1 MYTLSKSDY
10 LLFLKH
16 PAWLW
21 LKKHDKSKLTPVSE
35 NLQAIFD
42 AGNDFETYAEQL
54 FEDGVRIGFS
64 GYDEYLTQPA
74 RTKRAIDDGIRTIFQ
89 GRFEHNHITCIC
101 DVVVFIDAHTVDL
114 YEIKSSTEAKLIHE
128 HDLAFQMVVLESCGY
143 EVRNITVL
151 CVNNEF
157 VRFGEID
164 PKQLVLS
171 QDVTNAVVEKRED
184 TKSHIQKAF
193 RVVESMTRP
202 DISPS
207 HCGFGSL
214 KEWLEIYR
222 TLATVSVGSIYDLC
236 RLNVELI
243 SELES
248 HSISYIADIPDDI
261 ALKSQQVLQVR
272 VSKENRVIV
281 NGDEIR
287 NFLSRFVFPLYFLD
301 YETLSSTVPIFDGT
315 KPYQQVPFQYS
326 LHILDSPSAQARHI
340 GYLHDQNSNPVLPLT
355 QSLQNAI
362 GTHGTILVWFEAFEK
377 SRNSEMGEQEPK
389 FKEFYEHVNGRVVD
403 LMTPF
408 SSGWYAHKDFL
419 GSASIK
425 KVLPV
430 LIPELSYSGLD
441 VHEGA
446 TAQRLWMETI
456 LEGKNGDDREKI
468 LKDLDVYCT
477 LDTKAMVKI
486 YEKLSEFITPL

>member
-1 MYTLSKSDY
+1 MILSKSHY

-35 NLQAIFD
+35 NQQAVFD

-54 FEDGVRIGFS
+54 FPGGVRIGFD

-74 RTKRAIDDGIRTIFQ
+74 RTKKAIDEGAKVIFQ
-89 GRFEHNHITCIC
+89 GRFENKHITCIC
-101 DVVVFIDAHTVDL
+101 DVVVITGEHTVDL

-143 EVRNITVL
+143 SVGSIKVL
-151 CVNNEF
+151 CLNSEF
-157 VRFGEID
+157 VRFGDID
-164 PKQLVLS
+164 PKQLVLT
-171 QDVTNAVVEKRED
+171 QDITNAVLEKRED
-184 TKSHIQKAF
+184 TKKHIEKAF
-193 RVVESMTRP
+193 RTVESKTLP

-207 HCGFGSL
+207 HCAFGSL

-222 TLATVSVGSIYDLC
+222 TLTDVPVGSIYDLC
-236 RLNVELI
+236 RLNAELI

-248 HSISYIADIPDDI
+248 RSIQFIADIPDDI
-261 ALKSQQVLQVR
+261 ALKSQQALQVR

-281 NGDEIR
+281 NEDEIR
-287 NFLSRFVFPLYFLD
+287 NFLSRLVFPLYFLD

-326 LHILDSPSAQARHI
+326 LHILESPNAELKHF
-340 GYLHDQNSNPVLPLT
+340 GYLHIERSNPV
-355 QSLQNAI
+355 QSLTKSLRSAI
-362 GTHGTILVWFEAFEK
+362 GTSGTVLVWFEGFEK
-377 SRNSEMGEQEPK
+377 SRNTEMGELIPE
-389 FKEFYEHVNGRVVD
+389 FKEFYEHLNGRVVD

-408 SSGWYAHKDFL
+408 SLGWYAHKDFL

-430 LIPELSYSGLD
+430 IVPELSYSELD

-446 TAQRLWMETI
+446 TAQRLWMETV
-456 LEGKNGDDREKI
+456 LNGEHSSEREKI

-477 LDTKAMVKI
+477 LDTMAMVKI
-486 YEKLSEFITPL
+486 YQHLVNI